1 MGLLDSYA
9 RYRAMTAE
17 LLAALDEDSLAFTP
31 GPNLGPLW
39 QQFRHLGRIEDNYVA
54 AIETGRIAF
63 GPPRRRSAGTTA
75 TALAEYLRDVDAD
88 LRAAV
93 AGAGPGTT
101 IDWGGHTADLVEHV
115 ARLVSHELLH
125 HGELVA
131 YVRLLGRPFPSGWR
145 IWGL

>member
-39 QQFRHLGRIEDNYVA
+39 QQFRHLGRIEDNYAA
-54 AIETGRIAF
+54 AIATGRIEF
-63 GPPRRRSAGTTA
+63 GPPRRVSDGTTA
-75 TALAEYLRDVDAD
+75 TALEEYLRDVDAD
-88 LRAAV
+88 LREAV
-93 AGAGPGTT
+93 ASAGPGTT
-101 IDWGGHTADLVEHV
+101 IGWGGRSIDLAEHV
-115 ARLVSHELLH
+115 SRLVTHEVLH
-125 HGELVA
+125 QGELVV
-131 YVRLLGRPFPSGWR
+131 YIRLLGRPFPRSWR